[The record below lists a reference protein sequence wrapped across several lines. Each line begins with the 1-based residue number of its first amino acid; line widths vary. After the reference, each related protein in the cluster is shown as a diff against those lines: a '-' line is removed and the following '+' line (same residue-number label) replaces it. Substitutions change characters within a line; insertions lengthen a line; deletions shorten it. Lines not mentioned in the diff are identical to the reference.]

1 MLVTREMLIKKLA
14 RESGYYE
21 KDIRHLLHCLDNVV
35 VECFDEATEEEEMI
49 VQVVKGIRCGC
60 KIVQAR
66 DRVDPRTREPIVCSE
81 TVKPFAKFS
90 QDFRRI
96 IQEQYKNKKN
106 G

>member
-14 RESGYYE
+14 KESGYYE

-35 VECFDEATEEEEMI
+35 IECFDETTEEEEVV

-60 KIVQAR
+60 KIVQPR
-66 DRVDPRTREPIVCSE
+66 DRVDPRTYEPITCPK
-81 TVKPFAKFS
+81 TVKPFSKFS

-96 IQEQYKNKKN
+96 IQERYKNKQN
-106 G
+106 D